1 MLFESNTIGSD
12 SIEVRRLDMGV
23 AHSGQA
29 IASPLI
35 CGYEEY
41 IHRSD
46 GSIDLV
52 IGLAPGFR
60 SGQFD

>member
-1 MLFESNTIGSD
+1 MLFENNTIRSD
-12 SIEVRRLDMGV
+12 CIEVRRLDMGV

-41 IHRSD
+41 IHWCD
-46 GSIDLV
+46 GSINLV
-52 IGLAPGFR
+52 IGLTPGFR
-60 SGQFD
+60 SG